1 MTYYDVYVARADDP
15 AYTRELDAQRDR
27 NETNCPDALSPV
39 IYDRD
44 CFHRIRAMAGSSEVL
59 GMQSDWGCWVAIVNG
74 KQAREFFK
82 GVSIPDDMA
91 EFVES
96 LQDDILYALVA
107 LET

>member
-1 MTYYDVYVARADDP
+1 MTFYDVYIASADDP
-15 AYTRELDAQRDR
+15 AYTNELERDP
-27 NETNCPDALSPV
+27 NVGNSPEPISPV
-39 IYDRD
+39 VYDRD

-74 KQAREFFK
+74 KQARGFFK